1 VKAGQVLGPILV
13 GPPPELA
20 RTPRL
25 GYVACAHSVGGV
37 PFADPSMGSVFFRGV
52 GSPSGPDGS
61 FCGDTPH
68 PDSAGHPAPLTGN
81 AAAVRAPF
89 SAFMFAYEK
98 LPGLPRDRL
107 LDAIEPVL
115 RAHGLAGVELVWR
128 TDAQGRVLYMTVEN
142 AESAQAAALPA
153 GELAAGELVAG
164 AAPAETAAEAAEASD
179 KPVEPGQG
187 VTLEVCSRVSRDLST
202 AFDVLELIDGNYR
215 LEVGSPG
222 LERKLYALA
231 DYRRFRGKLAKIKL
245 GELVAGQSVI
255 VGTLGG
261 VDAEGRVVLESDDAP
276 KAELTRADGTLAP
289 RTIAFDNIR
298 SGQLVVDW
306 QGMGFS
312 PRQRAGRRSITPRPK
327 GSGVTPRPEGSGV
340 TPRSK
345 QAGAARGRK

>member
-1 VKAGQVLGPILV
+1 
-13 GPPPELA
+13 
-20 RTPRL
+20 
-25 GYVACAHSVGGV
+25 
-37 PFADPSMGSVFFRGV
+37 
-52 GSPSGPDGS
+52 
-61 FCGDTPH
+61 
-68 PDSAGHPAPLTGN
+68 
-81 AAAVRAPF
+81 
-89 SAFMFAYEK
+89 MFAYEK
-98 LPGLPRDRL
+98 LPGLPRERL

-142 AESAQAAALPA
+142 AEAAQAGATPV
-153 GELAAGELVAG
+153 GITAAGTAG
-164 AAPAETAAEAAEASD
+164 EASD
-179 KPVEPGQG
+179 KPVEPGAG

-222 LERKLYALA
+222 LERKLYVLA

-245 GELVAGQSVI
+245 GEPVAGQSVI

-289 RTIAFDNIR
+289 RTLLFDNIR

-312 PRQRAGRRSITPRPK
+312 PRQRAGRRS
-327 GSGVTPRPEGSGV
+327 VTPRQNASGQ
-340 TPRSK
+340 K